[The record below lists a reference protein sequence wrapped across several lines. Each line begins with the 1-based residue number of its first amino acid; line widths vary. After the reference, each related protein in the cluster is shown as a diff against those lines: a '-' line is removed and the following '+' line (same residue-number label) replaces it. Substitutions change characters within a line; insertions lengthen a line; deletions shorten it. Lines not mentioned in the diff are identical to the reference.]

1 MKKEHEKVI
10 KNMLEDI
17 RQIPGYVTGMGSRS
31 AFLES
36 YISAAKDY
44 QEAHEHEVVIL
55 DAIFQSES
63 FSALLRKKDI
73 DRCEIEGSV
82 EYYEEIIQR
91 HSKELHEFI
100 EFRKSRKWK

>member
-17 RQIPGYVTGMGSRS
+17 RQIPGYVTGLGSRS

-44 QEAHEHEVVIL
+44 QEAHEHEVAIL

-63 FSALLRKKDI
+63 FSALLRRKDV
-73 DRCEIEGSV
+73 DRCEIEGTV
-82 EYYEEIIQR
+82 EHYEGIIQKQ
-91 HSKELHEFI
+91 SKELHDFI
-100 EFRKSRKWK
+100 EERKYHRWS